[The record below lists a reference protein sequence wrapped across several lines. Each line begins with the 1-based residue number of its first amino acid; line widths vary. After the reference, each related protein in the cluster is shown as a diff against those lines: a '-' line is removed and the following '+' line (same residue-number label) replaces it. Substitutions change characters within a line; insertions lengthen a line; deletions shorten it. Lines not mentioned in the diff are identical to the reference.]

1 MNLSEFLLVWAIA
14 HIKCEYISMETKTY
28 FCLPNWGIWVTS
40 ICHKAL
46 DLRPQGLVPIICK
59 AGVVIRDEQRE
70 HCVFIMPLK
79 LSKGSVGEVG
89 MQPLYIC
96 VCAQVESICLLRGE
110 DDCPC

>member
-1 MNLSEFLLVWAIA
+1 M
-14 HIKCEYISMETKTY
+14 
-28 FCLPNWGIWVTS
+28 
-40 ICHKAL
+40 
-46 DLRPQGLVPIICK
+46 VPIICK

-110 DDCPC
+110 DDCPCGRKGKYFKVFGRLKDAEVRGCSDTYAEKFK